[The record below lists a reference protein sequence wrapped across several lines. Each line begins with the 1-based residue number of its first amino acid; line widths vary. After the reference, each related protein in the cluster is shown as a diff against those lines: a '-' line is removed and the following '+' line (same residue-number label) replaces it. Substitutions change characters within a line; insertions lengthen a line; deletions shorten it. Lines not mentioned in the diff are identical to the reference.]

1 LTQTKNV
8 NGVVLLPTSAGVG
21 DGVFCIDVADAAM
34 PVRNIIAS
42 PEVNVASLGTSDE
55 ALVSARTIIPAVPQ
69 CPAPYTDATVA
80 TVIEEQGG
88 TDSPHQFP
96 IAFYV
101 AFNS

>member
-1 LTQTKNV
+1 
-8 NGVVLLPTSAGVG
+8 
-21 DGVFCIDVADAAM
+21 
-34 PVRNIIAS
+34 
-42 PEVNVASLGTSDE
+42 
-55 ALVSARTIIPAVPQ
+55 VSARTIIPAVPQ